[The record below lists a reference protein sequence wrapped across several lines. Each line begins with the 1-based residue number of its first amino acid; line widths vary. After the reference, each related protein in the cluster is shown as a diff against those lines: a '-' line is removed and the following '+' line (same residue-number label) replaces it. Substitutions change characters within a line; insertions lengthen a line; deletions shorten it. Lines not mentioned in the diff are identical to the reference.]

1 MTELTLAGLSS
12 STLAVITLPGIAVTN
27 AHCWATYFSDAHCP
41 GSVLNIIIFN
51 SGSRKAAVGLKECG
65 VADKPLWVQ
74 IPHLTLGK
82 LCSVF
87 LLETKGAKC
96 SYLKGG
102 SDKLHTVYVSS
113 CPAPGSSVVTSA
125 SVLFSCSTQG
135 CTVARA
141 ARFFRSPSTSL
152 CAVHAC
158 DSWSCPPRCSVPDWR
173 RGSAVRWAK

>member
-27 AHCWATYFSDAHCP
+27 AHCWATYFPDARGP
-41 GSVLNIIIFN
+41 GSVFNIIIFN
-51 SGSRKAAVGLKECG
+51 SGSRRAAVGLKERG

-102 SDKLHTVYVSS
+102 SDKLHTVCAKKYF
-113 CPAPGSSVVTSA
+113 PAQHPGARRSHQPAFFSVVLQRDA
-125 SVLFSCSTQG
+125 QQPVLHGSLVHLVLPYALFTPVTPG
-135 CTVARA
+135 VALA
-141 ARFFRSPSTSL
+141 PALFL
-152 CAVHAC
+152 I
-158 DSWSCPPRCSVPDWR
+158 
-173 RGSAVRWAK
+173 GGEGLQ